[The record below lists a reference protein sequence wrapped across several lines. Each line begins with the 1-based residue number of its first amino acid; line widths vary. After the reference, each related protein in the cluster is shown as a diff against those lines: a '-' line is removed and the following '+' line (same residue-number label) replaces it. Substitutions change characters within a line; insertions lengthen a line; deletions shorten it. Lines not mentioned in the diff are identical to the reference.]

1 MRRREGRKLSKGC
14 LKGATG
20 DAELSPA
27 ARSARLGEIQGWTS
41 ALASV
46 ALVIVK
52 GILAAWSGSVALLA
66 DALNNLGDLAGSLVL
81 IFGFRL
87 SSKPR
92 DPDHPYGHG
101 RLRTV
106 AGLVLSIIL
115 IVVGIEAARSGIL
128 RILDPAPVTAGPWVL
143 AAVLAAILFKAGLA
157 VFAHRMAALTGDAA
171 LKSEFWNH
179 FFDILSTAL
188 VLLALVCARYDLPA
202 VDGWA
207 GVVISGFIVY
217 TGIRYAGETTGI
229 LIGKAPSRE
238 ALHEVRRIAGGVAGV
253 EGVHDIQIH
262 EYGNMRLIVLHVEM
276 DAAMSAMACHA
287 LTEQV
292 EDRIAGRFQ
301 AKVIVHGDPVNVR
314 HPAYRTVAAALDAVV
329 DEAADLV
336 DFHDLRVSGDR
347 AGLVVE
353 VDLVTRIS
361 VASADFGAKAADV
374 YRQLTAKVD
383 GIARLDVGI
392 ETSYASEPEFRAV
405 FPPG

>member
-1 MRRREGRKLSKGC
+1 MRRREGRKLSNGW

-20 DAELSPA
+20 DSAVSPA
-27 ARSARLGEIQGWTS
+27 ARNARLGELQGWVS
-41 ALASV
+41 AAASV
-46 ALVIVK
+46 LLVVVK
-52 GILAAWSGSVALLA
+52 GFLAVWSGSVALLA

-87 SSKPR
+87 SNKPR

-106 AGLVLSIIL
+106 TGLVLAVIL
-115 IVVGIEAARSGIL
+115 IVVGIEAARSGFL
-128 RILDPAPVTAGPWVL
+128 RILDPQPVTAGPR
-143 AAVLAAILFKAGLA
+143 VLAAIVATILLKAGLA
-157 VFAHRMAALTGDAA
+157 LFARRIANLTGDAA

-179 FFDILSTAL
+179 FFDIVSTAL
-188 VLLALVCARYDLPA
+188 VLAALVCARYDLPA

-207 GVVISGFIVY
+207 GIAISCFIVY
-217 TGIRYAGETTGI
+217 TGIRYAGETIGI

-238 ALHEVRRIAGGVAGV
+238 ALNEVRRIAADVEGV

-276 DAAMSAMACHA
+276 DAAMPAMACHA

-292 EDRIAGRFQ
+292 EDRIADRYQ
-301 AKVIVHGDPVNVR
+301 AKVLVHGDPVDVR
-314 HPAYRTVAAALDAVV
+314 HPAHKTVSAALHELV
-329 DEAADLV
+329 DEAGDFV
-336 DFHDLRVSGDR
+336 DFHDLRVSGD
-347 AGLVVE
+347 AAALEVE
-353 VDLVTRIS
+353 VDLVTTIG
-361 VASADFGAKAADV
+361 VASADFGAKAADI
-374 YRQLTAKVD
+374 YRRITAKVD

-405 FPPG
+405 FPRG